1 MGVFEKSVS
10 ESEIVG
16 LMLILQIALRRGA
29 IEGGHQ
35 GGPVVQAP
43 RSEARYTTA
52 KLSDQ
57 HDQQECREE
66 GAYVSHSESEE
77 IVQHVLL

>member
-1 MGVFEKSVS
+1 MELFVKRVSILLAAGV
-10 ESEIVG
+10 
-16 LMLILQIALRRGA
+16 

-35 GGPVVQAP
+35 GGPVVQAL
-43 RSEARYTTA
+43 RSEAHYTTA